1 MPNLNFFDPLPIL
14 QNQHSE
20 DEDYKYTDYKK
31 FIIGV
36 VPFNKKYPVR
46 KRESFFESIS
56 TYFVI

>member
-31 FIIGV
+31 FIIGG